1 MRKDQIIVLLLVV
14 LLPLTGCI
22 GGGSDAGEESN
33 TEESGSTSSEE
44 NQSQDSTTIINHY
57 YYNNTTIIYQSNNST
72 DDGASSSGSF
82 YNNSTYVDNYFTNN
96 TYVDNYYTNHSNYT
110 NYSQV
115 TTVIYSQGGY
125 WNGGPSEVWNLSTL
139 EGEMVQIVEAK
150 YWAYSDVDYPLA
162 LKTDCGPAPSHGH
175 EIDFWTSIDPDEQE
189 VLPLYLPGSS
199 MNCTHTWNAS
209 TGGSWS
215 IVYSI
220 QNTTVIWQN
229 VP

>member
-22 GGGSDAGEESN
+22 GGESDAGEESN

-57 YYNNTTIIYQSNNST
+57 HYNNTTIIYQSNNST

-96 TYVDNYYTNHSNYT
+96 TYVDNYYTNHSNST

-125 WNGGPSEVWNLSTL
+125 WNGGSSEVWNLSTL
-139 EGEMVQIVEAK
+139 EGEMVQIVEAHAFS
-150 YWAYSDVDYPLA
+150 WAHGTRYNLNII
-162 LKTDCGPAPSHGH
+162 TDCSGINIIEFSTMISG
-175 EIDFWTSIDPDEQE
+175 EEGL
-189 VLPLYLPGSS
+189 LPHNLPGSS
-199 MNCTHTWNAS
+199 MNCTHTWDLSGTA
-209 TGGSWS
+209 SWS

-220 QNTTVIWQN
+220 QNTTVI
-229 VP
+229 

>member
-57 YYNNTTIIYQSNNST
+57 HYNNTTIIYQSNNST

-96 TYVDNYYTNHSNYT
+96 TYVDNYYTNNSNYT

-125 WNGGPSEVWNLSTL
+125 WNGGPTEVFNLSTL
-139 EGEMVQIVEAK
+139 EGEMVQIVEAHV
-150 YWAYSDVDYPLA
+150 YRPPGTRYSLNII
-162 LKTDCGPAPSHGH
+162 TDCGPAPGHGQGH
-175 EIDFWTSIDPDEQE
+175 VIEFSTVISGEE
-189 VLPLYLPGSS
+189 GLLPHNLPGSS
-199 MNCTHTWNAS
+199 MNCTHTWDAS
-209 TGGSWS
+209 GTTSWS

-220 QNTTVIWQN
+220 QNTTVI
-229 VP
+229 